1 MFTQMMLERYEM
13 GISHTSSKPHGAAHP
28 ILASVIFIC
37 YTLFEDSNA
46 VSGKGNRTYL
56 KKLVYLFHYG

>member
-28 ILASVIFIC
+28 ILASVIFIR

-46 VSGKGNRTYL
+46 VSGKGNRTY
-56 KKLVYLFHYG
+56 